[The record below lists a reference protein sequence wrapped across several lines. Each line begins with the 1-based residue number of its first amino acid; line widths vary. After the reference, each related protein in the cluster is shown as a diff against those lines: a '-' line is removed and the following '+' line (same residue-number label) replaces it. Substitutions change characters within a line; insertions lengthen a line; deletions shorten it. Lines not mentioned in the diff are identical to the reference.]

1 MKDAFDELVWSV
13 WNDSKYGLVSEYM
26 EFDGFV
32 VDS

>member
-13 WNDSKYGLVSEYM
+13 RKYGLVSEYM
-26 EFDGFV
+26 KFDGFF